1 IPHRR
6 SRSRTSGRGLAHG
19 TDALQSPP
27 NALAKPLFDQ
37 GHRQMLGHR
46 QGTSSG
52 RCASWYGDQH
62 MARTKEPGKRRIV
75 GNLLADADCILE
87 HEMSIAGLEEG
98 SELS

>member
-1 IPHRR
+1 
-6 SRSRTSGRGLAHG
+6 
-19 TDALQSPP
+19 
-27 NALAKPLFDQ
+27 
-37 GHRQMLGHR
+37 
-46 QGTSSG
+46 
-52 RCASWYGDQH
+52 